1 MKLDITSR
9 GILTL
14 SGTPD
19 KTNEFL
25 IRSGIEVIKITRP
38 VNEEGNVDYNFWQSE
53 NPVKDGYYIYVNTD
67 LESIEDEI
75 DTVLDTD
82 SDADYSETSLFTI
95 HNLRNCLLDYEKKIV
110 GNALCNCASGSGII
124 CGTSNDRQM
133 ADFLLATVFVVENLV
148 HKNHYLDAA
157 EIVEKV
163 HSCNSVCQQ
172 TTNKTTKCNCR

>member
-1 MKLDITSR
+1 MKLDITSG

-67 LESIEDEI
+67 LESIEDEM
-75 DTVLDTD
+75 DSVLDTD
-82 SDADYSETSLFTI
+82 SDADYYGVLFLCVIPNQLYFKFIKKEDIPFASLHDRRSAGT
-95 HNLRNCLLDYEKKIV
+95 
-110 GNALCNCASGSGII
+110 GSGYKWDHKLTDVYPIDTI
-124 CGTSNDRQM
+124 DEFREKFESTFSE
-133 ADFLLATVFVVENLV
+133 VF
-148 HKNHYLDAA
+148 
-157 EIVEKV
+157 
-163 HSCNSVCQQ
+163 
-172 TTNKTTKCNCR
+172 R